1 MSKKTKAPPAKPPSR
16 PKAKHVESSAQSL
29 RILVASGVNL
39 DLLGQRENEHYGHAT
54 LQDMEEQLRAQ
65 ILPVGITID
74 LSFFQTN
81 EETKYLDIL
90 MQGWDGAVLNPG
102 AWTHTSLALA
112 DHLAAIKLRFVEV
125 HVSKVMAREQVR
137 QHSFIAPLALGC
149 VSGFGID
156 SYRIGLLGLLGMITR

>member
-1 MSKKTKAPPAKPPSR
+1 MSKKDHGPPHKAPRR
-16 PKAKHVESSAQSL
+16 PKTKRLETSAPAL

-39 DLLGQRENEHYGHAT
+39 DLLGQRENDHYGHAT

-65 ILPVGITID
+65 ILTLGTTID
-74 LSFFQTN
+74 LTFFQTN
-81 EETKYLDIL
+81 DETKYLDIL
-90 MQGWDGAVLNPG
+90 IQGWDGAVLNPG

-112 DHLAAIKLRFVEV
+112 DRLAAIKLRFVEV
-125 HVSKVMAREQVR
+125 HVSKVMAREKVR

-156 SYRIGLLGLLGMITR
+156 SYRIGLLGLLGAIRI